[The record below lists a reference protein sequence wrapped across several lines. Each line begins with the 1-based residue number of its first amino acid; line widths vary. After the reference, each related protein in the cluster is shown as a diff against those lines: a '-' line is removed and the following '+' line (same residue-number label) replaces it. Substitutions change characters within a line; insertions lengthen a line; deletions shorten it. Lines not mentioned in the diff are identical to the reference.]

1 MRWGKTF
8 LYKCFDAG
16 TLQTA
21 QADIEHGNELN
32 MSNAKAVKQEK
43 MKEDLSDPDLGYD
56 SREEDS
62 LEDSSK
68 DSSDDRNQLEG

>member
-1 MRWGKTF
+1 MCWGKTF

-21 QADIEHGNELN
+21 QADNEHENELN
-32 MSNAKAVKQEK
+32 MS
-43 MKEDLSDPDLGYD
+43 EDLSNPDLGYD
-56 SREEDS
+56 SSEE
-62 LEDSSK
+62 

>member
-1 MRWGKTF
+1 
-8 LYKCFDAG
+8 
-16 TLQTA
+16 
-21 QADIEHGNELN
+21 

-56 SREEDS
+56 SRDEDS

>member
-1 MRWGKTF
+1 M
-8 LYKCFDAG
+8 
-16 TLQTA
+16 QTA
-21 QADIEHGNELN
+21 QADIEHELN